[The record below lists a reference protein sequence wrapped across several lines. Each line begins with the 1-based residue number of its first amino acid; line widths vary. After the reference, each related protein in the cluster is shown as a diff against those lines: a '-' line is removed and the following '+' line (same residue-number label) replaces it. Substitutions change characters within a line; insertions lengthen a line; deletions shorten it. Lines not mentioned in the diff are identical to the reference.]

1 MRLSI
6 NLEPDLYALAK
17 SLAKSEDCSLSA
29 ALNRLVRQGLQRP
42 AGSGRA
48 GKRNELPVSRGT
60 MPITADIVR
69 EIVSEGQ

>member
-29 ALNRLVRQGLQRP
+29 ALNRLVRRGLQRP
-42 AGSGRA
+42 AGSGPA
-48 GKRNELPVSRGT
+48 DKRNGLRVSRGAT
-60 MPITADIVR
+60 PITADLVR
-69 EIVSEGQ
+69 EIESGG